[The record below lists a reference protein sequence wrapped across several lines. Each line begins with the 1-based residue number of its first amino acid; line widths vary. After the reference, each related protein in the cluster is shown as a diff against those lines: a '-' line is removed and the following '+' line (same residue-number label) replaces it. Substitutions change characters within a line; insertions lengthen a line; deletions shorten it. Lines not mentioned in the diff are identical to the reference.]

1 MWKWAFIRSFM
12 VVMQTLFYIIS
23 MEFFFVE
30 AQMSPP
36 AKCPL
41 WRGVRKDG
49 CFCRLEF
56 SPHVMNVHGFDFQGR

>member
-23 MEFFFVE
+23 MDFFFVE
-30 AQMSPP
+30 AQMSLL

-41 WRGVRKDG
+41 WRGVGRDG
-49 CFCRLEF
+49 CFRRL
-56 SPHVMNVHGFDFQGR
+56 